1 MVIRFRYY
9 CCGMDHFQNC
19 GLSRGM
25 RRGVGLVVLPRGAD
39 DAGPA
44 ATRTKAA
51 DRQVKAAALAATA
64 KRVSD
69 PKRRIVGCEQC
80 PPPLSST
87 LIRKH
92 LSSSR
97 GAVKAKAKA
106 KAKGAAPGGLHEW
119 LPEGVIEVMMR
130 GEEEA

>member
-1 MVIRFRYY
+1 MIIRFRYY

-39 DAGPA
+39 DAGHT

-51 DRQVKAAALAATA
+51 DRQVKAALAAKA

-97 GAVKAKAKA
+97 GAAVKAKAKGA
-106 KAKGAAPGGLHEW
+106 AAPGGLHEW

>member
-1 MVIRFRYY
+1 
-9 CCGMDHFQNC
+9 
-19 GLSRGM
+19 M

-51 DRQVKAAALAATA
+51 DRQVKVALAAKA

-92 LSSSR
+92 LSSR
-97 GAVKAKAKA
+97 GAVKAKAN
-106 KAKGAAPGGLHEW
+106 AKGAAPGGLHEW